1 MGSAN
6 VSNLSF
12 VLQSR
17 IEPGDRVWDFVVP
30 NLPRASTSNA
40 SGLIKCIS
48 VVSDS
53 SKQQISLRFLKHSEN
68 RAIES
73 RNLDRYVSISFEKFR
88 LQYPPTEANA
98 GVKLSPSQPASP
110 KESTDYIY
118 RLLSSGMILNGTHY
132 NFFGHSNSQLKTK
145 SCFLLA
151 ATKDQISQHIVS
163 LGDFSKIKT
172 VAKLA
177 KRIGLL
183 FSSAKTATRLDPE
196 RCQDVAD
203 IKRDD
208 YIFTDGCGLVSKQFA
223 NLLVQRLDLRFRN
236 MRYHPAVFQIRYAGY
251 KGVLTVEPKLQGQIL
266 VQFRDS
272 MRKVKDVGDHSFAV
286 VDTSK
291 PYSFGYLNDEV
302 ILLLHTLGVPEST
315 FLRKQREYLV
325 FLSTAA
331 DDPQKAFRFLSY
343 MNEPQ
348 LAEKLLLDGLES
360 VKSTIRRHASSEHS
374 RMLNKRA
381 EQRCRILVPQ
391 SRLLFGICDPRD
403 VLKPGEC
410 AVRATMDQGGVPRT
424 IAGCDV
430 LVTRNP
436 CLHPGDLQKFKA
448 VQCEELLHL
457 TDCIIFPT
465 QGRRPSADLM
475 SGGDLDGDKF
485 FVCWDPDLVPST
497 VAQAASYQGPPE
509 PVTFKKITHED
520 RLAYFAGYTNASLG
534 RVKNLYMDWARLKG
548 SMSPQCQELNHL
560 FSRCVDGNRIRVPPH
575 LESLPKA
582 EVPTGPFI
590 LDTLHQAAEAHI
602 TGQTPWLDFVAELS
616 VEGMELLL
624 SRDNVMLTEFDL
636 FKMTSAWCSKY
647 RLLLRDYLDF
657 FDFSQMSDEQ
667 RNWIVGQLP
676 AEERTAK
683 LVLNG
688 LLQSNLLTQSEL
700 QSCKL
705 DIPRVRWKCIFDS
718 GSDRLGRFM
727 EVAGKAME
735 MFHRKL
741 LVLRV
746 DSRLTIA
753 IYIPLKITKYQET
766 VIDGSARLLS
776 FPHSQVAGATYRQT
790 LPTTKGYRLYF
801 SSLGLQ
807 LYNQQRRDTWVFL
820 NKPGQEDA
828 PYRAIEDVGDRRRV
842 KHSTIETGINSDL
855 VASVALNKFSSG
867 LQKHVG
873 RVNRNPIAGAELYVI
888 SNRDTRSLQILDQWL
903 HHVDTREVLPLFDS
917 NEREYDEPSLKAV
930 TWSTEPEHIRRI
942 ARDEQFSAFESLEDI
957 RTFSAVFGWLL
968 EHGQRPALRKAFTYL
983 LKFRDHGQQRASDA
997 SIARS
1002 MIDFL
1007 ASAPSLAITFAQV
1020 DDWEQLP
1027 PEVRQ
1032 TLHDRSDEILKA
1044 LATAANQMQALI
1056 VEPFKR
1062 VVQQVPH
1069 MRVESFIS
1077 LVEHITL
1084 VVRSPEV
1091 ALDVLMGCL
1100 EQESARMFSVRPSI
1114 VKYLVRNCSG
1124 IAMEHIEEALESPL
1138 TRADLLQLKRAADA
1152 KLVKAHIR
1160 IDSNSSVRFATND
1173 HVQLTAASLP
1183 KGSLTTTPYSMDALV
1198 DASEPGSVTFR
1209 CFHPLPLYVEDCSWK
1224 AKNCGSFVT
1233 SKTMFDALTELLTNP
1248 EESCF
1253 IHDQI
1258 LCISD
1263 SVQLYE
1269 DSLSDRMLFQRR
1281 ADLNGSQNDA
1291 VSCAL
1296 TSDLTCIWGPPG
1308 TGKTH
1313 TIAVLLE
1320 VLVADPERR
1329 ILVTAPTHNAVDNV
1343 MRKYLHN
1350 MKSSTVPT
1358 PTALRV
1364 STDIRKVAED
1374 LRQHTCDAMLGKD
1387 LNENHAGRRKA
1398 QKQIKQ
1404 CRLIF
1409 TTCIGAGL
1417 GLLRSERFDTV
1428 IIDEASQQVEP
1439 QSLVPLAKGCE
1450 KAILVGDHVQLRA
1463 TTHPSSQLL
1472 GFDISLFERLYSAS
1486 NIQGGVQKVMLDT
1499 QYRMHRS
1506 ICAFSS
1512 AKFYDGRLHTAV
1524 ADSTRPLLPAS
1535 FPWPAT
1541 ASAPPGNKAERMF
1554 FVRCAATEDLGRKS
1568 KANPGQAA
1576 LIRTICHK
1584 LLQPA
1589 QHQDD
1594 NNNTTTTPAP
1604 SLPSSIAILVPY
1616 ARQADALR
1624 DVSSETVAVSSIDG
1638 FQGREADVVVFG
1650 TTRCN
1655 VHREIGFLGDVRRL
1669 NVVVTRARCALLV
1682 VGDWATL
1689 WGGGGGEGMEERG
1702 EWRRL
1707 LDMLTPIAVE
1717 E

>member
-6 VSNLSF
+6 VSNFSF

-17 IEPGDRVWDFVVP
+17 IEPGDRAWEFVVP

-40 SGLIKCIS
+40 AGLIKCIP
-48 VVSDS
+48 VVSDF
-53 SKQQISLRFLKHSEN
+53 SKQHISLRYLKHSEN

-73 RNLDRYVSISFEKFR
+73 RNLDRYLSISFEKFR
-88 LQYPPTEANA
+88 LHYPPAESKV
-98 GVKLSPSQPASP
+98 GVKPSPPQPASP
-110 KESTDYIY
+110 KDSTDYIY
-118 RLLSSGMILNGTHY
+118 RLLSSGIVLNGVHY

-151 ATKDQISQHIVS
+151 ATKDQIAHHIS
-163 LGDFSKIKT
+163 GLGDFSKIKT

-196 RCQDVAD
+196 RCQDIPD
-203 IKRDD
+203 IVRDD
-208 YIFTDGCGLVSKQFA
+208 YIFTDGCGLISKHFA

-236 MRYHPAVFQIRYAGY
+236 LRYHPAVYQIRYAGC
-251 KGVLTVEPKLQGQIL
+251 KGVLTLEPKLRGPIL

-272 MRKVKDVGDHSFAV
+272 MRKVKNVGDHSFAV

-302 ILLLHTLGVPEST
+302 ILLLHSLGVSDAT
-315 FLRKQREYLV
+315 FLRKQREYLL

-348 LAEKLLLDGLES
+348 LAEKLLLEGLES
-360 VKSTIRRHASSEHS
+360 VKSTIRRYVSSEHS

-381 EQRCRILVPQ
+381 EQRCRILIPQ
-391 SRLLFGICDPRD
+391 SRLLFGICDPRN

-410 AVRATMDQGGVPRT
+410 VVRVTMDQGGVPKT

-448 VQCEELLHL
+448 VQCEELAHL
-457 TDCIIFPT
+457 TDCIIFST
-465 QGRRPSADLM
+465 EGRQPSADLM

-497 VAQAASYQGPPE
+497 VAQAANYQGPPE

-534 RVKNLYMDWARLKG
+534 RVKNLYLDWARLRG
-548 SMSPQCQELNHL
+548 SLSAQCQELNHL
-560 FSRCVDGNRIRVPPH
+560 FSRCVDGNRIKVPPH
-575 LESLPKA
+575 LENLPKA
-582 EVPTGPFI
+582 EDPSADFI
-590 LDTLHQAAEAHI
+590 LDTLHRAAEA
-602 TGQTPWLDFVAELS
+602 FVTSQIPSDELANDLS
-616 VEGMELLL
+616 ADGMELLL
-624 SRDNVMLTEFDL
+624 SRDNIMLTEFDL
-636 FKMTSAWCSKY
+636 FKMTSAWCSRY
-647 RLLLRDYLDF
+647 QMPLVDYLDF

-667 RNWIVGQLP
+667 RTWIVGQLP
-676 AEERTAK
+676 AEEHTAK
-683 LVLNG
+683 LILNS

-700 QSCKL
+700 QACKL
-705 DIPRVRWKCIFDS
+705 DSPRVRWKCIFDS
-718 GSDRLGRFM
+718 GSDRIGRFM
-727 EVAGKAME
+727 DVAGKAME

-741 LVLRV
+741 LVFRV

-753 IYIPLKITKYQET
+753 IYIPLKVTKYQET
-766 VIDGSARLLS
+766 VIDGFARLLS
-776 FPHSQVAGATYRQT
+776 FPHSQEAGETYRQT
-790 LPTTKGYRLYF
+790 LPTTKGYRLYL

-807 LYNQQRRDTWVFL
+807 LYNQQRRDTWIFL

-842 KHSTIETGINSDL
+842 KHSTIETGINSDF
-855 VASVALNKFSSG
+855 VASIALNKFSSG

-873 RVNRNPIAGAELYVI
+873 RVNRNPIVGAEIYVV

-903 HHVDTREVLPLFDS
+903 HHVDTREVLPLFDR

-930 TWSTEPEHIRRI
+930 TWSTEPEYIRKI
-942 ARDEQFSAFESLEDI
+942 ARDKQFSAFGLLDSV
-957 RTFSAVFGWLL
+957 RTFSAVFDWLL
-968 EHGQRPALRKAFTYL
+968 EHGQRGTLRKIFAYL
-983 LKFRDHGQQRASDA
+983 LTFRDHGQRRVSDA
-997 SIARS
+997 IIAEA

-1027 PEVRQ
+1027 PEVQQ

-1044 LATAANQMQALI
+1044 LATAANEMQVLV

-1062 VVQQVPH
+1062 VIQRVSH
-1069 MRVESFIS
+1069 MPVESFAS
-1077 LVEHITL
+1077 LVEHMSL
-1084 VVRSPEV
+1084 VVRSSEV
-1091 ALDVLMGCL
+1091 ALDLLMGCL
-1100 EQESARMFSVRPSI
+1100 GQESARIFSVRPGI
-1114 VKYLVRNCSG
+1114 VKYLVRNCFG
-1124 IAMEHIEEALESPL
+1124 IAMEHIEEGLESQS
-1138 TRADLLQLKRAADA
+1138 TRADLLQLKRASDPQ
-1152 KLVKAHIR
+1152 LVKAHIR
-1160 IDSNSSVRFATND
+1160 IDSHSSVRFATND

-1183 KGSLTTTPYSMDALV
+1183 SRSLKTTPYSMDALV
-1198 DASEPGSVTFR
+1198 EGSEPGAVTFR
-1209 CFHPLPLYVEDCSWK
+1209 CLHPLPLFIEDCSWK

-1233 SKTMFDALTELLTNP
+1233 SKTMFDALTEILVNP
-1248 EESCF
+1248 EQSCL
-1253 IHDQI
+1253 IRDQI
-1258 LCISD
+1258 LGISD
-1263 SVQLYE
+1263 STNSHEHGLL
-1269 DSLSDRMLFQRR
+1269 DDALFQERP
-1281 ADLNGSQNDA
+1281 DLNGSQNDA
-1291 VSCAL
+1291 IACAI

-1320 VLVADPERR
+1320 LLVANPDRR

-1343 MRKYLHN
+1343 MRKYLHK
-1350 MKSSTVPT
+1350 MTSSAAPS

-1439 QSLVPLAKGCE
+1439 QSLVPLVKGCK

-1463 TTHPSSQLL
+1463 TVHPHSQVL
-1472 GFDISLFERLYSAS
+1472 GFDVSLFERLYSAS
-1486 NIQGGVQKVMLDT
+1486 SSEGGPQKVMLDT
-1499 QYRMHRS
+1499 QYRMHQS

-1512 AKFYDGRLHTAV
+1512 AEFYNGRLRTAV
-1524 ADSTRPLLPAS
+1524 EDSSRPLLPSS
-1535 FPWPAT
+1535 FPWPT
-1541 ASAPPGNKAERMF
+1541 FTPPGKAERMF
-1554 FVRCAATEDLGRKS
+1554 FVQCSATEDLGRKS
-1568 KANPGQAA
+1568 KTNAGQAA

-1584 LLQPA
+1584 LLQHP
-1589 QHQDD
+1589 DSND
-1594 NNNTTTTPAP
+1594 SSSTPP
-1604 SLPSSIAILVPY
+1604 SIAILVPY
-1616 ARQADALR
+1616 ARQAAALK
-1624 DVSSETVAVSSIDG
+1624 DLTPAETVAVNSIDG
-1638 FQGREADVVVFG
+1638 FQGREADVVVYG

-1655 VHREIGFLGDVRRL
+1655 VHREIGFLGDIRRL
-1669 NVVVTRARCALLV
+1669 NVVVTRA
-1682 VGDWATL
+1682 
-1689 WGGGGGEGMEERG
+1689 
-1702 EWRRL
+1702 
-1707 LDMLTPIAVE
+1707 
-1717 E
+1717 